1 MRLRGTTALI
11 ASAAVAAAT
20 LVAAPSASA
29 AEAPRP
35 VVFGWFGWWASDT
48 AIAQL
53 TSNSEGV
60 VDEVAM
66 FWWSFQGE
74 KNPLCLYDNGD
85 YDRKGDWG
93 DCLDSGWATPWT
105 TPKFDRQRKVLQD
118 AGIKVQASITDLGAS
133 SKGKLSA
140 YLSTAKNR
148 RAYAKQITD
157 YAVKAGVDGI
167 DLDWEVF
174 AFHDGRESWAV
185 TKPRWVEMIKV
196 LSKELRAKDL
206 SLSVTI
212 PGGQAYWGGTTGV
225 YALKEIIDYAD
236 SVRFMTYDYS
246 WSSPGPLSPADWAR
260 AQLEAAIA
268 EVGEANAGKL
278 WLGNPQYGR
287 EWALNKGTSTA
298 PVYSTD
304 EKCPEGWS
312 PGFYNSSGT
321 WVSTVMRTIA
331 TPEAARASADA
342 NGAQPEWNAT
352 QGEWTYRYSPTV
364 NGRHRDKGSFIEVQ
378 CKVEREVW
386 FGDTRSA
393 LRAASNLPDL
403 KIGGIA
409 VWNLSN
415 VESDFYPRLA
425 DYGREIAPAAT
436 SVTVRVPRTT
446 TYGSTISVRV
456 GTDSR
461 AGAAKGAE
469 ATLYFAPQ
477 GGSATRAKVGSITL
491 DGDGKGVFKVPAAA
505 SGTWTVS
512 VAGSWSRAAGESA
525 PVSTTVRYAVTAKA
539 SASKVAVGTPVT
551 ITGTVSPT
559 SAGTAVK
566 VQRRS
571 ASGAWRDVATTTTGA
586 DGSVTATVKPT
597 VAGETSYRL
606 LVPASAVIAQ
616 GASAR
621 LVITVG

>member
-1 MRLRGTTALI
+1 MRMRRYVAVA

-29 AEAPRP
+29 AQAPRP
-35 VVFGWFGWWASDT
+35 VVFGWFGWWASDS

-85 YDRKGDWG
+85 YDKKGDWG

-105 TPKFDRQRKVLQD
+105 TPKFDRQRKALQD

-174 AFHDGRESWAV
+174 AFHDGRESWAA
-185 TKPRWVEMIKV
+185 TKPRWVDMIKV
-196 LSKELRAKDL
+196 LSQELRAKDL

-212 PGGQAYWGGTTGV
+212 PGGQAYWGGSSGV

-236 SVRFMTYDYS
+236 RVRFMTYDYS
-246 WSSPGPLSPADWAR
+246 WSSPGPVSPAPWAQ
-260 AQLEAAIA
+260 AQLKAAIA
-268 EVGEANAGKL
+268 EVGEANASKL

-321 WVSTVMRTIA
+321 WVSTVMRTIG
-331 TPEAARASADA
+331 TPETARTSAAAH
-342 NGAQPEWNAT
+342 GVQPQWNST

-364 NGRHRDKGSFIEVQ
+364 NGRHRDKGAFIEVQ

-393 LRAASNLPDL
+393 LRAASSLPDL
-403 KIGGIA
+403 RIGGIA

-415 VESDFYPRLA
+415 LQSDFYPRLA
-425 DYGREIAPAAT
+425 EYGRQIAPAAT
-436 SVTVRVPRTT
+436 SVTLKAPKTAVHGR
-446 TYGSTISVRV
+446 TISVKV
-456 GTDSR
+456 ATDSR
-461 AGAAKGAE
+461 DGAAKGAE
-469 ATLYFAPQ
+469 AALYFEPD
-477 GGSATRAKVGSITL
+477 GGATTRSKVDTITL
-491 DGDGKGVFKVPAAA
+491 DADGKGVFRVPVQV
-505 SGTWTVS
+505 SGTWS
-512 VAGSWSRAAGESA
+512 VEVEGSWSRAPGQGEA
-525 PVSTTVRYAVTAKA
+525 TTTVRYAVSAQADQAKVSAGTA
-539 SASKVAVGTPVT
+539 VT
-551 ITGTVSPT
+551 LTGTVSPGA
-559 SAGTAVK
+559 SGTPVT

-571 ASGAWRDVATTTTGA
+571 GTGAWRAVASTTTGA
-586 DGSVTATVKPT
+586 AGAVTVTVKPT
-597 VAGETSYRL
+597 VAGEFAYRL
-606 LVPASAVIAQ
+606 LVPASDGLAQ
-616 GASAR
+616 GTSAR
-621 LVITVG
+621 IVITVN